1 MLSLQEAS
9 TIIVVEIILATGRLG
24 RGSLFSALG
33 SLFYYFGKLAMMG
46 HLLKS
51 VGLG

>member
-9 TIIVVEIILATGRLG
+9 TIIVVEIILDKGRLG
-24 RGSLFSALG
+24 MGSLFSALG
-33 SLFYYFGKLAMMG
+33 ILFYFCGKLAMMG
-46 HLLKS
+46 HLLRS